1 MNTTID
7 NDLPYNIT
15 YPSLYTDETNQ
26 NNQPNETNQNNQTN
40 ETNQTNENTTET
52 EEMKEDSDNEY
63 SNGRNNDTLELNN
76 RAHINNDALLDHLHV
91 FKRELYKQYV
101 QNDNMHEPDDLGG
114 MYTYHSLLLECI
126 AYWIGLLDD
135 TTKKMPEFEMNT
147 ILKSEVQSIKTLIL
161 ELNKSHSSRPL
172 AYNTLSKISI
182 EDKFLLTQAK

>member
-7 NDLPYNIT
+7 DDLPYNIT
-15 YPSLYTDETNQ
+15 YASLYDDETNK
-26 NNQPNETNQNNQTN
+26 NNENNENNMNETD
-40 ETNQTNENTTET
+40 
-52 EEMKEDSDNEY
+52 EMKQDSDNEY

-76 RAHINNDALLDHLHV
+76 RAHINNDALLEHLHI

-101 QNDNMHEPDDLGG
+101 QNDKSHEPDDLGG

-126 AYWIGLLDD
+126 GYWIGLLDD

-172 AYNTLSKISI
+172 A
-182 EDKFLLTQAK
+182 